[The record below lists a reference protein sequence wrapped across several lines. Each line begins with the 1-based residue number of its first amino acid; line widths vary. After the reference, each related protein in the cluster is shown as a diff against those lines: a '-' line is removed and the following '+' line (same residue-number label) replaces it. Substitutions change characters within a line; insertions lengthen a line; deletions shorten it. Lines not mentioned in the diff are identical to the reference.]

1 MSEPNV
7 NNQPQEDSNEQNQT
21 NDNNIKKTKGN
32 KPKEIEFII
41 SRHRMVFEMLEKPR
55 QAFRATVMMVVFL
68 LTLFAGLTIIA
79 LSIKRT
85 APYSAIMSNEY
96 GAFLM
101 QTEEKEIY
109 NFMFNTAEI
118 FANSGVEVKK
128 GDKITIKASGKFHTA
143 VQHLADI
150 NIDAL
155 WLGPE
160 GDENPQDPRDEKLQD
175 LKVFLAPGKT
185 AESLL
190 CIVLNKEQERTLKN
204 YLEAQD
210 NYLKTKKK
218 GDNNKT
224 KQDKVTKAETYRD
237 TCMYEMCKKII
248 NTEKNVIFEKI
259 GKEKDFRASQDGKL
273 FFVINDIIFTKK
285 VNTIISMEYDKGLFH
300 SLVEKKGGMNV
311 NDTIWSTTTNYKTDY
326 NNRLRVCPDAW
337 YLDNVGSFLIT
348 IEKPKE

>member
-41 SRHRMVFEMLEKPR
+41 SRHRMVFEMLGKPR
-55 QAFRATVMMVVFL
+55 RALRATVMMVVFL

-128 GDKITIKASGKFHTA
+128 GDKITIKASGQFHTA
-143 VQHLADI
+143 VQHLADT
-150 NIDAL
+150 NIDAI

-160 GDENPQDPRDEKLQD
+160 GDEDPQDRRDQKLQYME
-175 LKVFLAPGKT
+175 VFLAHRET

-190 CIVLNKEQERTLKN
+190 CIVLNKEQEHTL
-204 YLEAQD
+204 ED
-210 NYLKTKKK
+210 YLKAQNKFLKAYNKNERDMTKVKK
-218 GDNNKT
+218 EWD
-224 KQDKVTKAETYRD
+224 DRETRLS
-237 TCMYEMCKKII
+237 EMS
-248 NTEKNVIFEKI
+248 KNILNSENAIFEKI
-259 GKEKDFRASQDGKL
+259 GKEKNIRASQDGKL
-273 FFVINDIIFTKK
+273 FFVINDIIFTDS
-285 VNTIISMEYDKGLFH
+285 VNKIIEKEYDNNKIFG
-300 SLVEKKGGMNV
+300 SLTNNGKEP
-311 NDTIWSTTTNYKTDY
+311 IWSTTTDYKEDY
-326 NNRLRVCPDAW
+326 DKRLRVCPDAW